1 MEIFKTKIA
10 INGLTLT
17 GLPNSEIGILAYSAK
32 HRIELS
38 KRINSKQ
45 TVVDEQF

>member
-38 KRINSKQ
+38 KRNSKQ
-45 TVVDEQF
+45 TVVDEQS